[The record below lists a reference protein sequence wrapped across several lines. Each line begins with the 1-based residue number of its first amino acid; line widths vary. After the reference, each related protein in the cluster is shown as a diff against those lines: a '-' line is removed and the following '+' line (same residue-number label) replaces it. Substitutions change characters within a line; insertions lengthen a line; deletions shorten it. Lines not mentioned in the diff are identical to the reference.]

1 MWYFFWYEG
10 KLFIVVVVMWFIR
23 MTSLIKMIV
32 WLYFIYFIE
41 CGVDSCGGWGENIE
55 GWGGCF

>member
-1 MWYFFWYEG
+1 M
-10 KLFIVVVVMWFIR
+10 I
-23 MTSLIKMIV
+23 SLIKMIV